1 MSDNENSNKKLM
13 PEGGSSPPTD
23 QVQTTDAPAVDS
35 ETKDTS
41 SAEEEEKN
49 PQTPST
55 DNDKDKDE
63 SQGQETEGGEEPNE
77 NPNKENKNDYSETAK
92 KVGESLG
99 EKYNKMLEAKK
110 NDNNKDSLGDQ
121 MKDLNEVQVD
131 KAFVSDSINLLGK
144 ISFDEL
150 IGNPLRAAVKAQ
162 RDLAKETLSYIREE
176 GIKVD
181 ENGQGQITYVTMNF
195 IRDGKQVKMRVPLLT
210 LMPVP
215 RLSIST
221 MSYTFKAK
229 VNAMSGVVASVGS
242 GGTPIN
248 AGISTGE
255 GSKSAAPAKQT
266 TDSSAKGNNE
276 TTGNKPGASTDNPAA
291 SKDNPAASKD
301 NPAASSNNPTASAAG
316 AKPTISTTPTMS
328 VGYSSK
334 KDSGATRDSRYSVET
349 TMDISI
355 TASEGEMPRGIDRLL
370 GVLDDSTEV
379 IDPKGTLQVSA
390 DRISLVNN
398 YGAIS
403 VSYRNGKG
411 AYAPTDVTCEPIEG
425 EAKPDMLESGDEML
439 LIFKAKGV
447 YMVSAGELHRIV
459 FVS

>member
-1 MSDNENSNKKLM
+1 MSDNENSNKNLM

-23 QVQTTDAPAVDS
+23 QVQTTDATAVDS
-35 ETKDTS
+35 ETNNTS
-41 SAEEEEKN
+41 SAEEGN

-55 DNDKDKDE
+55 DNDNDE
-63 SQGQETEGGEEPNE
+63 SQGQETEGGEEPN
-77 NPNKENKNDYSETAK
+77 KENKNDFSETAK
-92 KVGESLG
+92 KVSKSLTD
-99 EKYNKMLEAKK
+99 KYNELKEAKK
-110 NDNNKDSLGDQ
+110 NDNKKDSLGDQ

-131 KAFVSDSINLLGK
+131 KTFVSDSINLLGK

-181 ENGQGQITYVTMNF
+181 EDGQGQITYVTMNF
-195 IRDGKQVKMRVPLLT
+195 FRDGKQVKMRVPLLT

-242 GGTPIN
+242 GGSPIN
-248 AGISTGE
+248 AGISTDN
-255 GSKSAAPAKQT
+255 GSKSAASAKPAK
-266 TDSSAKGNNE
+266 DSSAKGNNE
-276 TTGNKPGASTDNPAA
+276 KTGDKPAASSEKPAASTDN
-291 SKDNPAASKD
+291 S
-301 NPAASSNNPTASAAG
+301 AASSNKTATSAAG
-316 AKPTISTTPTMS
+316 AKPTIATTPTMS

-398 YGAIS
+398 YGVIS

>member
-1 MSDNENSNKKLM
+1 MSDNENNNNDLI

-23 QVQTTDAPAVDS
+23 QVSQTDAPAVDS
-35 ETKDTS
+35 ETTDTS
-41 SAEEEEKN
+41 SAEEEN
-49 PQTPST
+49 QQAPST
-55 DNDKDKDE
+55 DNDKNQSHE
-63 SQGQETEGGEEPNE
+63 SNE
-77 NPNKENKNDYSETAK
+77 
-92 KVGESLG
+92 G
-99 EKYNKMLEAKK
+99 EKSEKNEDNKSDDSKK
-110 NDNNKDSLGDQ
+110 KEEKSTLDKTVDTNTSVIGALGDAHNAAQKKEKTPSLGDQ

-195 IRDGKQVKMRVPLLT
+195 FRDGKQVKMRVPLLT

-221 MSYTFKAK
+221 MSYTFKVK

-248 AGISTGE
+248 AGISTDN
-255 GSKSAAPAKQT
+255 GSKSAASAKPAK
-266 TDSSAKGNNE
+266 DSSAKGNNE
-276 TTGNKPGASTDNPAA
+276 KTGDNPAA
-291 SKDNPAASKD
+291 STDNSAVSSNKTAAS
-301 NPAASSNNPTASAAG
+301 ATG
-316 AKPTISTTPTMS
+316 AKPTIATTPTMS

-398 YGAIS
+398 YGVIS

-411 AYAPTDVTCEPIEG
+411 AYAPTDVTCDPIEG

-447 YMVSAGELHRIV
+447 YMVSAGELTRIV

>member
-1 MSDNENSNKKLM
+1 MSDNENNNKDLK
-13 PEGGSSPPTD
+13 PGGGSSPPTD
-23 QVQTTDAPAVDS
+23 QVSQTDAPAVDS
-35 ETKDTS
+35 ETTDTS
-41 SAEEEEKN
+41 SAEEKEEK
-49 PQTPST
+49 PQGPSA
-55 DNDKDKDE
+55 DNDNDE
-63 SQGQETEGGEEPNE
+63 SQGQETEGGEEPN
-77 NPNKENKNDYSETAK
+77 KENKNDFSETAK
-92 KVGESLG
+92 NVGKSLTQ
-99 EKYNKMLEAKK
+99 KYNELLEAKK
-110 NDNNKDSLGDQ
+110 NDNKKDSLGDQ

-181 ENGQGQITYVTMNF
+181 EDGQGQITYITMNF
-195 IRDGKQVKMRVPLLT
+195 FRDGKQVKMRVPLLT

-248 AGISTGE
+248 AGMSTDNS
-255 GSKSAAPAKQT
+255 SKSAASAKAT
-266 TDSSAKGNNE
+266 TNSSSKGNNE
-276 TTGNKPGASTDNPAA
+276 KTGDEPAASTDNSAVSSNKTAA
-291 SKDNPAASKD
+291 SATGTKS
-301 NPAASSNNPTASAAG
+301 
-316 AKPTISTTPTMS
+316 TISTTPTMS

-398 YGAIS
+398 YGTIS

-411 AYAPTDVTCEPIEG
+411 AYAPTDVTCDPIEG

-447 YMVSAGELHRIV
+447 YMVSAGELTRIV

>member
-1 MSDNENSNKKLM
+1 MSDNENNNNDLM
-13 PEGGSSPPTD
+13 SDGGSSPPTD
-23 QVQTTDAPAVDS
+23 QVSQTDAPAVGS
-35 ETKDTS
+35 ENNDTS
-41 SAEEEEKN
+41 SAEKEEEK
-49 PQTPST
+49 PQAPSA
-55 DNDKDKDE
+55 DNDKDE
-63 SQGQETEGGEEPNE
+63 GQGQETEGGEKPDG
-77 NPNKENKNDYSETAK
+77 NKKEDKNDLSDQLKEAGK
-92 KVGESLG
+92 SLTQ
-99 EKYNKMLEAKK
+99 KYNELLEAKK
-110 NDNNKDSLGDQ
+110 NDNKKDSLGDQ

-181 ENGQGQITYVTMNF
+181 EDGQGQITYVTMNF
-195 IRDGKQVKMRVPLLT
+195 FRDGKQVKMRVPLLT

-248 AGISTGE
+248 AGMSTDN
-255 GSKSAAPAKQT
+255 GSKSAVSAKPAK
-266 TDSSAKGNNE
+266 DSSAKGNNE
-276 TTGNKPGASTDNPAA
+276 ETGDKPATSTDN
-291 SKDNPAASKD
+291 S
-301 NPAASSNNPTASAAG
+301 AASSNKTATSAAG
-316 AKPTISTTPTMS
+316 AKPTIATTPTMS

-411 AYAPTDVTCEPIEG
+411 AYAPTDVTCDPIEG

-447 YMVSAGELHRIV
+447 YMVSAGELTRIV

>member
-1 MSDNENSNKKLM
+1 MSDNENNNNDLI

-23 QVQTTDAPAVDS
+23 QVSQTDAPAVDS
-35 ETKDTS
+35 ETTDTS
-41 SAEEEEKN
+41 SAEEEN
-49 PQTPST
+49 QQAPST
-55 DNDKDKDE
+55 DNDNDE
-63 SQGQETEGGEEPNE
+63 SQGQETEGGEEPN
-77 NPNKENKNDYSETAK
+77 KENKNDFSETAK
-92 KVGESLG
+92 KVGKSLTD
-99 EKYNKMLEAKK
+99 KYNELKEAKK
-110 NDNNKDSLGDQ
+110 NDNKKDSLGDQ

-131 KAFVSDSINLLGK
+131 KTFVSDSINLLGK

-195 IRDGKQVKMRVPLLT
+195 FRDGKQVKMRVPLLT

-248 AGISTGE
+248 AGMSTDNS
-255 GSKSAAPAKQT
+255 SKSAAPAKPT

-276 TTGNKPGASTDNPAA
+276 KTGDKPATSTEKPATSTEKPTTSSDKSAA
-291 SKDNPAASKD
+291 SA
-301 NPAASSNNPTASAAG
+301 TG

-411 AYAPTDVTCEPIEG
+411 AYAPTDVTCDPIEG

-447 YMVSAGELHRIV
+447 YMVSAGELTRIV

>member
-1 MSDNENSNKKLM
+1 MSDNENNNKDLK
-13 PEGGSSPPTD
+13 PGGESSPPT
-23 QVQTTDAPAVDS
+23 
-35 ETKDTS
+35 
-41 SAEEEEKN
+41 EEN
-49 PQTPST
+49 LQGPST
-55 DNDKDKDE
+55 DKDKNQRHE
-63 SQGQETEGGEEPNE
+63 SNEGKKSEKSEDNKSDDSKKKEEKSTLDKVVDTTTSVIGALGDAHNAAQK
-77 NPNKENKNDYSETAK
+77 KEKTP
-92 KVGESLG
+92 
-99 EKYNKMLEAKK
+99 
-110 NDNNKDSLGDQ
+110 SLGDQ
-121 MKDLNEVQVD
+121 MKDLSEVQVD

-195 IRDGKQVKMRVPLLT
+195 FRDGKQVKMRVPLLT

-248 AGISTGE
+248 AGMSTDN
-255 GSKSAAPAKQT
+255 GSKSAASAKPAK
-266 TDSSAKGNNE
+266 DSSSKGNNE
-276 TTGNKPGASTDNPAA
+276 KTGDEPAASTDN
-291 SKDNPAASKD
+291 S
-301 NPAASSNNPTASAAG
+301 AASSNKTAASAAG

-334 KDSGATRDSRYSVET
+334 KDSGATRDSRYSVES

-370 GVLDDSTEV
+370 GILDDSTEV

-398 YGAIS
+398 YGVIS

-447 YMVSAGELHRIV
+447 YMVSAGELTRIV

>member
-1 MSDNENSNKKLM
+1 M

-23 QVQTTDAPAVDS
+23 QVSQTDAPAVDS
-35 ETKDTS
+35 ETTDTS
-41 SAEEEEKN
+41 SAEEEN
-49 PQTPST
+49 QQAPST
-55 DNDKDKDE
+55 DNDKNQSHE
-63 SQGQETEGGEEPNE
+63 SNE
-77 NPNKENKNDYSETAK
+77 
-92 KVGESLG
+92 G
-99 EKYNKMLEAKK
+99 EKSEKNEDNKSDDSKK
-110 NDNNKDSLGDQ
+110 KEEKSTLDKTVDTTTSVIGALGDAHNAAQKKEKTPSLGDQ

-195 IRDGKQVKMRVPLLT
+195 FRDGKQVKMRVPLLT

-248 AGISTGE
+248 AGMSTDNS
-255 GSKSAAPAKQT
+255 SKSAASAKPAK
-266 TDSSAKGNNE
+266 DSSAKGNNE
-276 TTGNKPGASTDNPAA
+276 KTGDEPAASTDNSAVSSNKTAA
-291 SKDNPAASKD
+291 SATGTKS
-301 NPAASSNNPTASAAG
+301 
-316 AKPTISTTPTMS
+316 TISTTPTMS

-398 YGAIS
+398 YGVIS

-411 AYAPTDVTCEPIEG
+411 AYAPTDVTCDPIEG

-447 YMVSAGELHRIV
+447 YMVSAGELTRIV

>member
-1 MSDNENSNKKLM
+1 MSDNENNNNDLK
-13 PEGGSSPPTD
+13 PGGESSPPT
-23 QVQTTDAPAVDS
+23 
-35 ETKDTS
+35 
-41 SAEEEEKN
+41 EEN
-49 PQTPST
+49 PQTPHT
-55 DNDKDKDE
+55 DNDNDKDK
-63 SQGQETEGGEEPNE
+63 SQSQETEGGEEPDVNNKEDE
-77 NPNKENKNDYSETAK
+77 NPNKENKNDLANKIGNSVG
-92 KVGESLG
+92 KVVEEGIDAWKTTSNTG
-99 EKYNKMLEAKK
+99 K
-110 NDNNKDSLGDQ
+110 DNSLGDQ

-248 AGISTGE
+248 AGISTDN
-255 GSKSAAPAKQT
+255 GSKSAAPAKPT
-266 TDSSAKGNNE
+266 TDSSSKGNNGK
-276 TTGNKPGASTDNPAA
+276 TGEKPAASTDNSAA
-291 SKDNPAASKD
+291 STE
-301 NPAASSNNPTASAAG
+301 NPTASSNKTAASAAG
-316 AKPTISTTPTMS
+316 TKSTISTTPTMS

-411 AYAPTDVTCEPIEG
+411 AYVPTDVTCEPIEG
-425 EAKPDMLESGDEML
+425 ETKPDMLESGDEML

>member
-1 MSDNENSNKKLM
+1 MSDNENNNNDLI
-13 PEGGSSPPTD
+13 PEGGSSPPTN
-23 QVQTTDAPAVDS
+23 QVSQTDAPAVDS
-35 ETKDTS
+35 ETTDTS
-41 SAEEEEKN
+41 SAEEEN
-49 PQTPST
+49 QQAPST
-55 DNDKDKDE
+55 DNDKNQSHE
-63 SQGQETEGGEEPNE
+63 SNE
-77 NPNKENKNDYSETAK
+77 
-92 KVGESLG
+92 G
-99 EKYNKMLEAKK
+99 EKSEKNEDNKSDDSKK
-110 NDNNKDSLGDQ
+110 KEEKSTLDKTVDTTTSVIGALGDAHNAAQKKEKTPSLGDQ

-181 ENGQGQITYVTMNF
+181 EDGQGQITYVTMNF
-195 IRDGKQVKMRVPLLT
+195 FRDGKQVKMRVPLLT

-248 AGISTGE
+248 AGMSTDNS
-255 GSKSAAPAKQT
+255 SKSAASAKPM
-266 TDSSAKGNNE
+266 TDPSAKGNNE
-276 TTGNKPGASTDNPAA
+276 KTGGNPAASTDN
-291 SKDNPAASKD
+291 S
-301 NPAASSNNPTASAAG
+301 AASSNKTAASAAG
-316 AKPTISTTPTMS
+316 AKPTIATTPTMS

-398 YGAIS
+398 YGVIS

-447 YMVSAGELHRIV
+447 YMVSAGELTRIV

>member
-1 MSDNENSNKKLM
+1 MSDNENNNNDLI
-13 PEGGSSPPTD
+13 PEGGSSPPTEENP
-23 QVQTTDAPAVDS
+23 PA
-35 ETKDTS
+35 
-41 SAEEEEKN
+41 
-49 PQTPST
+49 PST
-55 DNDKDKDE
+55 DKDKNQRHE
-63 SQGQETEGGEEPNE
+63 SNEGKKSEKSEDNKSDDSKKKEEKSTLDKAVDTTTSVIGALGDAHNAAQK
-77 NPNKENKNDYSETAK
+77 KEKTP
-92 KVGESLG
+92 
-99 EKYNKMLEAKK
+99 
-110 NDNNKDSLGDQ
+110 SLGDQ

-195 IRDGKQVKMRVPLLT
+195 FRDGKQVKMRVPLLT

-248 AGISTGE
+248 AGMSTDY
-255 GSKSAAPAKQT
+255 GSKSAASAKQAK
-266 TDSSAKGNNE
+266 DSSSKGNNE
-276 TTGNKPGASTDNPAA
+276 KTGDEPAASTDN
-291 SKDNPAASKD
+291 S
-301 NPAASSNNPTASAAG
+301 AASSNKTAASAAG

-334 KDSGATRDSRYSVET
+334 KDSGATRDSRYSVES

-370 GVLDDSTEV
+370 GILDDSTEV

-398 YGAIS
+398 YGVIS

-447 YMVSAGELHRIV
+447 YMVSAGELTRIV

>member
-1 MSDNENSNKKLM
+1 MSDNENNNKDLM

-23 QVQTTDAPAVDS
+23 QVSQTDAPAVDS
-35 ETKDTS
+35 ETTDTS
-41 SAEEEEKN
+41 SAEEEN
-49 PQTPST
+49 QQAPST
-55 DNDKDKDE
+55 DNDNDE
-63 SQGQETEGGEEPNE
+63 SQGQETEGGEEPN
-77 NPNKENKNDYSETAK
+77 KENKNDFSETAK
-92 KVGESLG
+92 KVGKSLTD
-99 EKYNKMLEAKK
+99 KYNELKEAKK
-110 NDNNKDSLGDQ
+110 NDNKKDSLGDQ

-131 KAFVSDSINLLGK
+131 KTFVSDSINLLGK

-195 IRDGKQVKMRVPLLT
+195 FRDGKQVKMRVPLLT

-248 AGISTGE
+248 AGISTDN
-255 GSKSAAPAKQT
+255 GSKSAASAKPM
-266 TDSSAKGNNE
+266 TDPSAKGNNGKAGDKPATSTE
-276 TTGNKPGASTDNPAA
+276 KPATSTEKPTTSSDKSAA
-291 SKDNPAASKD
+291 SA
-301 NPAASSNNPTASAAG
+301 TG
-316 AKPTISTTPTMS
+316 AKPTIATTPTMS

-411 AYAPTDVTCEPIEG
+411 AYAPTDVTCDPIEG

-447 YMVSAGELHRIV
+447 YMVSAGELTRIV

>member
-1 MSDNENSNKKLM
+1 MSDNENNNNDLM
-13 PEGGSSPPTD
+13 SDGGSSPPTD
-23 QVQTTDAPAVDS
+23 QVSQTDAPAVGS
-35 ETKDTS
+35 ENNDTS
-41 SAEEEEKN
+41 SAEKEEEK
-49 PQTPST
+49 PQAPSA
-55 DNDKDKDE
+55 DNDNDE
-63 SQGQETEGGEEPNE
+63 SQGQETEGGEEPN
-77 NPNKENKNDYSETAK
+77 KENKNDFSETAK
-92 KVGESLG
+92 NVGKSLTQ
-99 EKYNKMLEAKK
+99 KYNELLEAKK
-110 NDNNKDSLGDQ
+110 NDNKKDSLGDQ

-195 IRDGKQVKMRVPLLT
+195 FRDGKQVKMRVPLLT

-248 AGISTGE
+248 AGMSTDNS
-255 GSKSAAPAKQT
+255 SKSAASAKPAK
-266 TDSSAKGNNE
+266 DSSAKGNNE
-276 TTGNKPGASTDNPAA
+276 KTGDKPAASSEKPAASTDN
-291 SKDNPAASKD
+291 S
-301 NPAASSNNPTASAAG
+301 AASSNKTATSAAG
-316 AKPTISTTPTMS
+316 AKPTIATTPTMS

-411 AYAPTDVTCEPIEG
+411 AYAPTDVTCDPIEG

-447 YMVSAGELHRIV
+447 YMVSAGELTRIV

>member
-1 MSDNENSNKKLM
+1 MSDNENNNKDLK
-13 PEGGSSPPTD
+13 PGGESSPPTD
-23 QVQTTDAPAVDS
+23 QDPKTDATAVGS
-35 ETKDTS
+35 ETTDTS
-41 SAEEEEKN
+41 SAEEEN
-49 PQTPST
+49 QQAPST
-55 DNDKDKDE
+55 DNDKNQSHE
-63 SQGQETEGGEEPNE
+63 SNE
-77 NPNKENKNDYSETAK
+77 
-92 KVGESLG
+92 G
-99 EKYNKMLEAKK
+99 EKSEKSEDNKSDDSKK
-110 NDNNKDSLGDQ
+110 KEEKSTLDKAVDTTTSVIGALGDAHNAAQKKEKTPSLGDQ

-195 IRDGKQVKMRVPLLT
+195 FRDGKQVKMRVPLLT

-248 AGISTGE
+248 AGMSTDN
-255 GSKSAAPAKQT
+255 GSKSAASAKPAKE
-266 TDSSAKGNNE
+266 SSAKGNNE
-276 TTGNKPGASTDNPAA
+276 KTGDEPAASTDN
-291 SKDNPAASKD
+291 S
-301 NPAASSNNPTASAAG
+301 AASSNETATSAAG
-316 AKPTISTTPTMS
+316 AKPTIATTPTMS

-398 YGAIS
+398 YGVIS

-411 AYAPTDVTCEPIEG
+411 AYAPTDVTCDPIEG

-447 YMVSAGELHRIV
+447 YMVSAGELTRIV

>member
-1 MSDNENSNKKLM
+1 MSDNENNNKDLI
-13 PEGGSSPPTD
+13 PEGGSSPPT
-23 QVQTTDAPAVDS
+23 
-35 ETKDTS
+35 
-41 SAEEEEKN
+41 EEN

-55 DNDKDKDE
+55 DNDKNQRHESNEGKKSEKSEDNKSDDSKKKEEKSTLDKVVDTTT
-63 SQGQETEGGEEPNE
+63 SVIGALGDAHNAAQK
-77 NPNKENKNDYSETAK
+77 KEKTP
-92 KVGESLG
+92 
-99 EKYNKMLEAKK
+99 
-110 NDNNKDSLGDQ
+110 SLGDQ

-195 IRDGKQVKMRVPLLT
+195 FRDGKQVKMRVPLLT

-248 AGISTGE
+248 AGMSTDN
-255 GSKSAAPAKQT
+255 GSKSAASAKPAK
-266 TDSSAKGNNE
+266 DSSSKGNNE
-276 TTGNKPGASTDNPAA
+276 KTGDEPAASTDN
-291 SKDNPAASKD
+291 S
-301 NPAASSNNPTASAAG
+301 AASSNKTAASAAG
-316 AKPTISTTPTMS
+316 AKPTIATTPTMS

-334 KDSGATRDSRYSVET
+334 KDSGATRDSRYSVES

-370 GVLDDSTEV
+370 GILDDSTEV

-398 YGAIS
+398 YGVIS

-447 YMVSAGELHRIV
+447 YMVSAGELTRIV

>member
-1 MSDNENSNKKLM
+1 MSDNENNNNDLM
-13 PEGGSSPPTD
+13 PEGGSSPPT
-23 QVQTTDAPAVDS
+23 
-35 ETKDTS
+35 
-41 SAEEEEKN
+41 EEN
-49 PQTPST
+49 LQAPST
-55 DNDKDKDE
+55 DNDKNQSHESNEGKKSEKSEDNKSDDSKKKEEKSTLDKTVDTTT
-63 SQGQETEGGEEPNE
+63 SVIGALGDAHNAAQK
-77 NPNKENKNDYSETAK
+77 KEKAP
-92 KVGESLG
+92 
-99 EKYNKMLEAKK
+99 
-110 NDNNKDSLGDQ
+110 SLGDQ

-131 KAFVSDSINLLGK
+131 KTFVSDSINLLGK

-181 ENGQGQITYVTMNF
+181 EDGQGQITYVTMNF
-195 IRDGKQVKMRVPLLT
+195 FRDGKQVKMRVPLLT

-248 AGISTGE
+248 AGISTDN
-255 GSKSAAPAKQT
+255 GSKSAASAKPAK
-266 TDSSAKGNNE
+266 DSSAKGNNE
-276 TTGNKPGASTDNPAA
+276 KTGDEPAASTDN
-291 SKDNPAASKD
+291 S
-301 NPAASSNNPTASAAG
+301 AASSKKTAASATG

-398 YGAIS
+398 YGVIS

-411 AYAPTDVTCEPIEG
+411 AYAPTDVTCDPIEG

-447 YMVSAGELHRIV
+447 YMVSAGELTRIV

>member
-1 MSDNENSNKKLM
+1 MSDNENNNKDLK
-13 PEGGSSPPTD
+13 PGGESSPPTEENL
-23 QVQTTDAPAVDS
+23 QAP
-35 ETKDTS
+35 
-41 SAEEEEKN
+41 
-49 PQTPST
+49 PT
-55 DNDKDKDE
+55 DNDKNQRHESNEGKKSEKSEDNKSDDSKKKEEKSTLDKVVDTTT
-63 SQGQETEGGEEPNE
+63 SVIGALGDAHNAAQK
-77 NPNKENKNDYSETAK
+77 KEKTP
-92 KVGESLG
+92 
-99 EKYNKMLEAKK
+99 
-110 NDNNKDSLGDQ
+110 SLGDQ

-195 IRDGKQVKMRVPLLT
+195 FRDGKQVKMRVPLLT

-248 AGISTGE
+248 AGMSTDN
-255 GSKSAAPAKQT
+255 GSKSAASAKPAK
-266 TDSSAKGNNE
+266 DSSSKGNNE
-276 TTGNKPGASTDNPAA
+276 KTGDEPAASTDN
-291 SKDNPAASKD
+291 S
-301 NPAASSNNPTASAAG
+301 AASSNKTAASAAG

-334 KDSGATRDSRYSVET
+334 KDSGATRDSRYSVES

-370 GVLDDSTEV
+370 GILDDSTEV

-398 YGAIS
+398 YGVIS

-447 YMVSAGELHRIV
+447 YMISAGELHRIV

>member
-1 MSDNENSNKKLM
+1 MSDNENKNNDLM

-23 QVQTTDAPAVDS
+23 QVSQTDAPAVGS
-35 ETKDTS
+35 ENNDTS
-41 SAEEEEKN
+41 SAEKEEEK
-49 PQTPST
+49 PQAPSA
-55 DNDKDKDE
+55 DNDKDE
-63 SQGQETEGGEEPNE
+63 GQGQETEGGEKPDG
-77 NPNKENKNDYSETAK
+77 NKKEDKNDLSDQLKEAGK
-92 KVGESLG
+92 SLT
-99 EKYNKMLEAKK
+99 EKYNKLLEAKK
-110 NDNNKDSLGDQ
+110 NENNKDSLGDQ

-131 KAFVSDSINLLGK
+131 KTFVSDSINLLGK

-195 IRDGKQVKMRVPLLT
+195 FRDGKQVKMRVPLLT

-248 AGISTGE
+248 AGMSTDN
-255 GSKSAAPAKQT
+255 GSKSAASAKPAK
-266 TDSSAKGNNE
+266 DSSAKGNNE
-276 TTGNKPGASTDNPAA
+276 KTGDNPAA
-291 SKDNPAASKD
+291 STDNS
-301 NPAASSNNPTASAAG
+301 AASSNKTAASATG
-316 AKPTISTTPTMS
+316 AKPTIATTPTMS

-411 AYAPTDVTCEPIEG
+411 AYAPTDVTCDPIEG

>member
-1 MSDNENSNKKLM
+1 MSDNENNNKDLK
-13 PEGGSSPPTD
+13 PGGESSPPT
-23 QVQTTDAPAVDS
+23 
-35 ETKDTS
+35 
-41 SAEEEEKN
+41 EEN
-49 PQTPST
+49 PQTPHT
-55 DNDKDKDE
+55 DNDNDKDKSQSQE
-63 SQGQETEGGEEPNE
+63 SEGGEEPDVNNKEDE
-77 NPNKENKNDYSETAK
+77 NPNKENKNDLANKIGNS
-92 KVGESLG
+92 VGKAVEEGIDAWKTTSNTG
-99 EKYNKMLEAKK
+99 K
-110 NDNNKDSLGDQ
+110 DNSLGDQ

-195 IRDGKQVKMRVPLLT
+195 FRDGKQVKMRVPLLT

-248 AGISTGE
+248 AGMSTDN
-255 GSKSAAPAKQT
+255 GSKSAASAKPAK
-266 TDSSAKGNNE
+266 DSSAKVNNE
-276 TTGNKPGASTDNPAA
+276 KTGDEPAASTDN
-291 SKDNPAASKD
+291 S
-301 NPAASSNNPTASAAG
+301 AASSNKTAASATG
-316 AKPTISTTPTMS
+316 AKPTIATTPTMS

-398 YGAIS
+398 YGVIS

-411 AYAPTDVTCEPIEG
+411 AYAPTDVTCDPIEG

-447 YMVSAGELHRIV
+447 YMVSAGELTRIV

>member
-1 MSDNENSNKKLM
+1 MSDNENNNNDLM

-23 QVQTTDAPAVDS
+23 QVSQTDAPAVGS
-35 ETKDTS
+35 ENNDTS
-41 SAEEEEKN
+41 SAEEKEEK
-49 PQTPST
+49 PQGPST

-63 SQGQETEGGEEPNE
+63 SQGQGQETEGGEES
-77 NPNKENKNDYSETAK
+77 NKENKNDFSETAK
-92 KVGESLG
+92 KVGKSLT
-99 EKYNKMLEAKK
+99 EKYNELLEAKK
-110 NDNNKDSLGDQ
+110 NDNKKDSLGDQ
-121 MKDLNEVQVD
+121 IKDLNEVQVD
-131 KAFVSDSINLLGK
+131 KTFVSDSINLLGK

-195 IRDGKQVKMRVPLLT
+195 FRDGKQVKMRVPLLT

-229 VNAMSGVVASVGS
+229 VNAMSGVVASIGS

-248 AGISTGE
+248 AGMSTDN
-255 GSKSAAPAKQT
+255 GSKSAASAKPAK
-266 TDSSAKGNNE
+266 DSSSKGNNE
-276 TTGNKPGASTDNPAA
+276 KTGDEPAASTDN
-291 SKDNPAASKD
+291 S
-301 NPAASSNNPTASAAG
+301 AASSNKTAASAAG

-447 YMVSAGELHRIV
+447 YMVSAGELTRIV

>member
-1 MSDNENSNKKLM
+1 MSDNENNNNDLI

-23 QVQTTDAPAVDS
+23 QVSQTDAPAVDS
-35 ETKDTS
+35 ETTDTS
-41 SAEEEEKN
+41 SAEEEN
-49 PQTPST
+49 QQAPST
-55 DNDKDKDE
+55 DNDKNQSHE
-63 SQGQETEGGEEPNE
+63 SNE
-77 NPNKENKNDYSETAK
+77 
-92 KVGESLG
+92 G
-99 EKYNKMLEAKK
+99 EKSEKNEDNKSDDSKK
-110 NDNNKDSLGDQ
+110 KEEKSTLDKAVDTTTSVIGALGDAHNAAQKNEKTPSLGDQ

-195 IRDGKQVKMRVPLLT
+195 FRDGKQVKMRVPLLT

-248 AGISTGE
+248 AGMSTDN
-255 GSKSAAPAKQT
+255 GSKSAASAKPAK
-266 TDSSAKGNNE
+266 DSSAKGNNE
-276 TTGNKPGASTDNPAA
+276 KTGDNPAASTDNPSTSSNKTAA
-291 SKDNPAASKD
+291 SA
-301 NPAASSNNPTASAAG
+301 TG
-316 AKPTISTTPTMS
+316 AKPTIATTPTMS

-398 YGAIS
+398 YGVIS

-411 AYAPTDVTCEPIEG
+411 AYAPTDVTCDPIEG

-447 YMVSAGELHRIV
+447 YMVSAGELTRIV

>member
-1 MSDNENSNKKLM
+1 MSDNENNNKDLI

-23 QVQTTDAPAVDS
+23 QVSQTDAPAVDS
-35 ETKDTS
+35 ETTDTS
-41 SAEEEEKN
+41 SAEEEN
-49 PQTPST
+49 QQAPST
-55 DNDKDKDE
+55 DNDKNQSHESNEGKKSEKSEDNKSDDSKKKEEKSTLDKTVDTTT
-63 SQGQETEGGEEPNE
+63 SVIGALGDAHNAAQK
-77 NPNKENKNDYSETAK
+77 KEKTP
-92 KVGESLG
+92 
-99 EKYNKMLEAKK
+99 
-110 NDNNKDSLGDQ
+110 SLGDQ

-195 IRDGKQVKMRVPLLT
+195 FRDGKQVKMRVPLLT

-221 MSYTFKAK
+221 ISYTFKAK

-248 AGISTGE
+248 AGISTDN
-255 GSKSAAPAKQT
+255 GSKSAASAKPAK
-266 TDSSAKGNNE
+266 DSSAKGNNE
-276 TTGNKPGASTDNPAA
+276 KTGDNPAA
-291 SKDNPAASKD
+291 STDNS
-301 NPAASSNNPTASAAG
+301 AASSNKTAASATG
-316 AKPTISTTPTMS
+316 TKSTIATTPTMS

-398 YGAIS
+398 YGVIS

-411 AYAPTDVTCEPIEG
+411 AYAPTDVTCDPIEG

-447 YMVSAGELHRIV
+447 YMVSAGELTRIV

>member
-1 MSDNENSNKKLM
+1 MSDNENNNNDLM

-23 QVQTTDAPAVDS
+23 QVSQTDAPAVGS
-35 ETKDTS
+35 ETTDTS
-41 SAEEEEKN
+41 SAEEEK
-49 PQTPST
+49 PQAPSA
-55 DNDKDKDE
+55 DNDKDE
-63 SQGQETEGGEEPNE
+63 GQGQETEGGEKPDG
-77 NPNKENKNDYSETAK
+77 NKKEDKNDLSDQLKEAGK
-92 KVGESLG
+92 SLT
-99 EKYNKMLEAKK
+99 EKYNKLLEAKK
-110 NDNNKDSLGDQ
+110 NENNKDSLGDQ

-131 KAFVSDSINLLGK
+131 KTFVSDSINLLGK

-195 IRDGKQVKMRVPLLT
+195 FRDGKQVKMRVPLLT

-248 AGISTGE
+248 AGMSTDN
-255 GSKSAAPAKQT
+255 GSKSAASAKPAK
-266 TDSSAKGNNE
+266 DSSAKVNNE
-276 TTGNKPGASTDNPAA
+276 KTGDEPAASTDN
-291 SKDNPAASKD
+291 S
-301 NPAASSNNPTASAAG
+301 AASSNKPAASATG

-411 AYAPTDVTCEPIEG
+411 AYAPTDVTCDPIEG

-447 YMVSAGELHRIV
+447 YMVSAGELTRIV

>member
-1 MSDNENSNKKLM
+1 M
-13 PEGGSSPPTD
+13 PVGGSSPPT
-23 QVQTTDAPAVDS
+23 
-35 ETKDTS
+35 
-41 SAEEEEKN
+41 EEN
-49 PQTPST
+49 PPTPST
-55 DNDKDKDE
+55 DKDKNQRHE
-63 SQGQETEGGEEPNE
+63 SNEGKKSEKSEDNKSDDSKKKEEKSTLDKVVDTTTSVIGALGDAHNAAQK
-77 NPNKENKNDYSETAK
+77 KEKTP
-92 KVGESLG
+92 
-99 EKYNKMLEAKK
+99 
-110 NDNNKDSLGDQ
+110 SLGDQ
-121 MKDLNEVQVD
+121 MKDLSEVQVD

-195 IRDGKQVKMRVPLLT
+195 FRDGKQVKMRVPLLT

-248 AGISTGE
+248 AGMSTDN
-255 GSKSAAPAKQT
+255 GSKSAASAKPAK
-266 TDSSAKGNNE
+266 DSSSKGNNE
-276 TTGNKPGASTDNPAA
+276 KTGDEPAASTDN
-291 SKDNPAASKD
+291 S
-301 NPAASSNNPTASAAG
+301 AASSNKTAASAAG
-316 AKPTISTTPTMS
+316 AKPTIATTPTMS

-334 KDSGATRDSRYSVET
+334 KDSGATRDSRYSVES

-370 GVLDDSTEV
+370 GILDDSTEV

-398 YGAIS
+398 YGVIS

-447 YMVSAGELHRIV
+447 YMVSAGELTRIV

>member
-1 MSDNENSNKKLM
+1 MSDNENNNKDLK
-13 PEGGSSPPTD
+13 PGGESSPPTD
-23 QVQTTDAPAVDS
+23 QVSQTDAPAVDS
-35 ETKDTS
+35 ETTDTS

-255 GSKSAAPAKQT
+255 GSKSAAPAKPT
-266 TDSSAKGNNE
+266 TDSSSKGNNE
-276 TTGNKPGASTDNPAA
+276 KTGDKSAASTDNPTA
-291 SKDNPAASKD
+291 STEKPAT
-301 NPAASSNNPTASAAG
+301 SSDKPTASAAG

-411 AYAPTDVTCEPIEG
+411 AYAPTDVNCEPIEG

>member
-1 MSDNENSNKKLM
+1 MSDNENNNNDLM
-13 PEGGSSPPTD
+13 PEGGSSPPTEENP
-23 QVQTTDAPAVDS
+23 PA
-35 ETKDTS
+35 
-41 SAEEEEKN
+41 
-49 PQTPST
+49 PST
-55 DNDKDKDE
+55 DKDKNQRHE
-63 SQGQETEGGEEPNE
+63 SNEGKKSEKSEDNKSDDSKKKEEKSTLDKVVDTTTSVIGALGDAHNAAQK
-77 NPNKENKNDYSETAK
+77 KEKTP
-92 KVGESLG
+92 
-99 EKYNKMLEAKK
+99 
-110 NDNNKDSLGDQ
+110 SLGDQ
-121 MKDLNEVQVD
+121 MKDLSEVQVD

-195 IRDGKQVKMRVPLLT
+195 FRDGKQVKMRVPLLT

-248 AGISTGE
+248 AGMSTDN
-255 GSKSAAPAKQT
+255 GSKSAASAKPAK
-266 TDSSAKGNNE
+266 DSSSKGNNE
-276 TTGNKPGASTDNPAA
+276 KTGDEPAASTDN
-291 SKDNPAASKD
+291 S
-301 NPAASSNNPTASAAG
+301 AASSNKTAASAAG

-447 YMVSAGELHRIV
+447 YMVSAGELTRIV

>member
-1 MSDNENSNKKLM
+1 MSDNENNNKDLK
-13 PEGGSSPPTD
+13 PGGESSPPTD
-23 QVQTTDAPAVDS
+23 QVSQTDAPAVDS
-35 ETKDTS
+35 ETTDTS
-41 SAEEEEKN
+41 SAEEEN
-49 PQTPST
+49 QQAPST
-55 DNDKDKDE
+55 DNDKNQSHE
-63 SQGQETEGGEEPNE
+63 SNE
-77 NPNKENKNDYSETAK
+77 
-92 KVGESLG
+92 G
-99 EKYNKMLEAKK
+99 EKSEKNEDNKSDDSKK
-110 NDNNKDSLGDQ
+110 KEEKSTLDKTVDTTTSVIGALGDAHNAAQKKEKTPSLGDQ

-131 KAFVSDSINLLGK
+131 KTFVSDSINLLGK

-195 IRDGKQVKMRVPLLT
+195 FRDGKQVKMRVPLLT

-248 AGISTGE
+248 AGMSTDN
-255 GSKSAAPAKQT
+255 GSKSAASAKPAK
-266 TDSSAKGNNE
+266 DSSAKVNNE
-276 TTGNKPGASTDNPAA
+276 KTGDEPAASTDN
-291 SKDNPAASKD
+291 S
-301 NPAASSNNPTASAAG
+301 AASSNKPAASATG

-411 AYAPTDVTCEPIEG
+411 AYAPTDVTCDPIEG

-447 YMVSAGELHRIV
+447 YMVSAGELTRIV

>member
-1 MSDNENSNKKLM
+1 MSDNENNNKDLK
-13 PEGGSSPPTD
+13 PGGESSPPTEENL
-23 QVQTTDAPAVDS
+23 QAP
-35 ETKDTS
+35 
-41 SAEEEEKN
+41 
-49 PQTPST
+49 PT
-55 DNDKDKDE
+55 DNDKNQSHESNEGKKSEKSEDNKSDDSKKKEEKSTLDKAVDTTT
-63 SQGQETEGGEEPNE
+63 SVIGALGDAHNAAQK
-77 NPNKENKNDYSETAK
+77 KEKTP
-92 KVGESLG
+92 
-99 EKYNKMLEAKK
+99 
-110 NDNNKDSLGDQ
+110 SLGDQ

-195 IRDGKQVKMRVPLLT
+195 FRDGKQVKMRVPLLT

-248 AGISTGE
+248 AGMSTDN
-255 GSKSAAPAKQT
+255 GSKSAASAKPAK
-266 TDSSAKGNNE
+266 DSSSKGNNE
-276 TTGNKPGASTDNPAA
+276 KTGDEPAASTDN
-291 SKDNPAASKD
+291 S
-301 NPAASSNNPTASAAG
+301 AASSNKTAASAAG

-334 KDSGATRDSRYSVET
+334 KDSGATRDSRYSVES

-355 TASEGEMPRGIDRLL
+355 TASEGEMPCGIDRLL
-370 GVLDDSTEV
+370 GILDDSTEV

-398 YGAIS
+398 YGVIS

-447 YMVSAGELHRIV
+447 YMVSAGELTRIV

>member
-1 MSDNENSNKKLM
+1 MSDNENNNKDLK
-13 PEGGSSPPTD
+13 PGGESSPPTD
-23 QVQTTDAPAVDS
+23 QVSQTDAPAVDS
-35 ETKDTS
+35 ETTDTS
-41 SAEEEEKN
+41 SAEEEN
-49 PQTPST
+49 QQAPST
-55 DNDKDKDE
+55 DNDNDE
-63 SQGQETEGGEEPNE
+63 SQGQETEGGEEPN
-77 NPNKENKNDYSETAK
+77 KENKNDFSETAK
-92 KVGESLG
+92 KVGKSLTD
-99 EKYNKMLEAKK
+99 KYNELKEAKK
-110 NDNNKDSLGDQ
+110 NDNKKDSLGDQ

-131 KAFVSDSINLLGK
+131 KTFVSDSINLLGK

-195 IRDGKQVKMRVPLLT
+195 FRDGKQVKMRVPLLT

-248 AGISTGE
+248 AGMSTDNS
-255 GSKSAAPAKQT
+255 SKSAAPAKPT

-276 TTGNKPGASTDNPAA
+276 KTGDKPATSTEKPATSTEKPTTSSDKSAA
-291 SKDNPAASKD
+291 SA
-301 NPAASSNNPTASAAG
+301 TG

-398 YGAIS
+398 LGAIS

-411 AYAPTDVTCEPIEG
+411 AYAPTDVTCDPIEG

-447 YMVSAGELHRIV
+447 YMVSAGELTRIV

>member
-1 MSDNENSNKKLM
+1 M

-23 QVQTTDAPAVDS
+23 QDPKTDATAVGS
-35 ETKDTS
+35 ETTNTG
-41 SAEEEEKN
+41 SAEEEN
-49 PQTPST
+49 QQAPST
-55 DNDKDKDE
+55 DNDNDE
-63 SQGQETEGGEEPNE
+63 SQGQETEGGEEPN
-77 NPNKENKNDYSETAK
+77 KENKNDFSETAK
-92 KVGESLG
+92 KVSKSLTD
-99 EKYNKMLEAKK
+99 KYNELKEAKK
-110 NDNNKDSLGDQ
+110 NDNKKDSLGDQ

-131 KAFVSDSINLLGK
+131 KTFVSDSINLLGK

-195 IRDGKQVKMRVPLLT
+195 FRDGKQVKMRVPLLT

-248 AGISTGE
+248 AGISTDN
-255 GSKSAAPAKQT
+255 GSKSAASAKPT
-266 TDSSAKGNNE
+266 TDSSSKGNNGK
-276 TTGNKPGASTDNPAA
+276 TGDKPAASTDNP
-291 SKDNPAASKD
+291 ST
-301 NPAASSNNPTASAAG
+301 SSNKPTASAAG

-447 YMVSAGELHRIV
+447 YMVSAGELTRIV

>member
-1 MSDNENSNKKLM
+1 M
-13 PEGGSSPPTD
+13 PEGGSSPPT
-23 QVQTTDAPAVDS
+23 
-35 ETKDTS
+35 
-41 SAEEEEKN
+41 EEN

-55 DNDKDKDE
+55 DNDKNQSHESNEGKKSEKSEDNKSNDKKKK
-63 SQGQETEGGEEPNE
+63 EEKSTLDKTVDTTTSVIGALGDAHNAAQK
-77 NPNKENKNDYSETAK
+77 KEKTP
-92 KVGESLG
+92 
-99 EKYNKMLEAKK
+99 
-110 NDNNKDSLGDQ
+110 SLGDQ

-181 ENGQGQITYVTMNF
+181 EDGQGQITYVTMNF
-195 IRDGKQVKMRVPLLT
+195 FRDGKQVKMRVPLLT

-248 AGISTGE
+248 AGMSTDN
-255 GSKSAAPAKQT
+255 GSKSAASAKAT
-266 TDSSAKGNNE
+266 TNSSSKGNNE
-276 TTGNKPGASTDNPAA
+276 KTGDEPAASTDNSAVSSNKTAA
-291 SKDNPAASKD
+291 SATGTKS
-301 NPAASSNNPTASAAG
+301 
-316 AKPTISTTPTMS
+316 TISTTPTMS

-398 YGAIS
+398 YGVIS

-447 YMVSAGELHRIV
+447 YMVSAGELTRIV

>member
-1 MSDNENSNKKLM
+1 M

-23 QVQTTDAPAVDS
+23 QDPKTDATAVGS
-35 ETKDTS
+35 ENNDTS
-41 SAEEEEKN
+41 SAEKEEEK
-49 PQTPST
+49 PQAPSA
-55 DNDKDKDE
+55 DNDKDE
-63 SQGQETEGGEEPNE
+63 GQGQETEGGEKPDG
-77 NPNKENKNDYSETAK
+77 NKKEDKNDLSDQLKEAGK
-92 KVGESLG
+92 SLT
-99 EKYNKMLEAKK
+99 EKYNKLLEAKK
-110 NDNNKDSLGDQ
+110 NENNKDSLGDQ

-195 IRDGKQVKMRVPLLT
+195 FRDGKQVKMRVPLLT
-210 LMPVP
+210 LMPIP

-229 VNAMSGVVASVGS
+229 VNAMSGVVAAVGS

-248 AGISTGE
+248 AGMSTDNGN
-255 GSKSAAPAKQT
+255 KSAASAKPAK
-266 TDSSAKGNNE
+266 DSSAKGNNE
-276 TTGNKPGASTDNPAA
+276 KTGDKPAASTDNP
-291 SKDNPAASKD
+291 ST
-301 NPAASSNNPTASAAG
+301 SSNKPTASAAG

-390 DRISLVNN
+390 NRISLVNN
-398 YGAIS
+398 YGVIS

-447 YMVSAGELHRIV
+447 YMVSAGELTRIV

>member
-1 MSDNENSNKKLM
+1 
-13 PEGGSSPPTD
+13 
-23 QVQTTDAPAVDS
+23 
-35 ETKDTS
+35 
-41 SAEEEEKN
+41 
-49 PQTPST
+49 
-55 DNDKDKDE
+55 
-63 SQGQETEGGEEPNE
+63 
-77 NPNKENKNDYSETAK
+77 
-92 KVGESLG
+92 
-99 EKYNKMLEAKK
+99 
-110 NDNNKDSLGDQ
+110 

-195 IRDGKQVKMRVPLLT
+195 FRDGKQVKMRVPLLT

-248 AGISTGE
+248 AGMSTDNS
-255 GSKSAAPAKQT
+255 SKSATPAKPT
-266 TDSSAKGNNE
+266 TDSSSKGNNE
-276 TTGNKPGASTDNPAA
+276 KTGDKPAASTDNSAA
-291 SKDNPAASKD
+291 STD

-316 AKPTISTTPTMS
+316 AKPTIATTPTMS

-398 YGAIS
+398 YGVIS

-425 EAKPDMLESGDEML
+425 ETKPDMLESGDEML

>member
-1 MSDNENSNKKLM
+1 M

-23 QVQTTDAPAVDS
+23 QVSQTDAPAVGS
-35 ETKDTS
+35 ENNDTS
-41 SAEEEEKN
+41 SAEEKEEK
-49 PQTPST
+49 PQGPST

-63 SQGQETEGGEEPNE
+63 SQGQETEGGEES
-77 NPNKENKNDYSETAK
+77 NKENKNDFSETAK
-92 KVGESLG
+92 KVGKSLT
-99 EKYNKMLEAKK
+99 EKYNELLEAKK
-110 NDNNKDSLGDQ
+110 NDNKKDSLGDQ

-195 IRDGKQVKMRVPLLT
+195 FRDGKQVKMRVPLLT

-248 AGISTGE
+248 AGMSTDN
-255 GSKSAAPAKQT
+255 GSKSAASAKPAK
-266 TDSSAKGNNE
+266 DSSSKGNNE
-276 TTGNKPGASTDNPAA
+276 KTGDEPAA
-291 SKDNPAASKD
+291 STENS
-301 NPAASSNNPTASAAG
+301 AASSNKTAASAAG

-447 YMVSAGELHRIV
+447 YMVSAGELTRIV

>member
-1 MSDNENSNKKLM
+1 MSDNENNNKDLK
-13 PEGGSSPPTD
+13 PGGESSPPTD
-23 QVQTTDAPAVDS
+23 QVPTTDAPAVDS
-35 ETKDTS
+35 ETNDTS
-41 SAEEEEKN
+41 SAENEEKN
-49 PQTPST
+49 PQTPPT

-63 SQGQETEGGEEPNE
+63 SQSQETEGGEEPNGNNKE
-77 NPNKENKNDYSETAK
+77 NENRNKENKNDLPNTIGNSVG
-92 KVGESLG
+92 KVFKEGMDAWKATSNAG
-99 EKYNKMLEAKK
+99 K
-110 NDNNKDSLGDQ
+110 DNSLGDQ

-131 KAFVSDSINLLGK
+131 KAFVTDSINLLGK

-248 AGISTGE
+248 AGISTDN
-255 GSKSAAPAKQT
+255 GSKSAAPAKPT
-266 TDSSAKGNNE
+266 TDSSAKGNNGK
-276 TTGNKPGASTDNPAA
+276 TGDNPAA
-291 SKDNPAASKD
+291 STDNSAASTENSATSSNKT
-301 NPAASSNNPTASAAG
+301 AASATG
-316 AKPTISTTPTMS
+316 AKSTISTTPTMS

-411 AYAPTDVTCEPIEG
+411 AYAPTDVNCEPIEG
-425 EAKPDMLESGDEML
+425 ETKPDMLESGDEML

>member
-1 MSDNENSNKKLM
+1 MSDNENNNNDLM

-23 QVQTTDAPAVDS
+23 QVSQTDAPAVGS
-35 ETKDTS
+35 ENNDTS
-41 SAEEEEKN
+41 SAEEKEEK
-49 PQTPST
+49 PQGPST

-63 SQGQETEGGEEPNE
+63 SQGQETEGGEES
-77 NPNKENKNDYSETAK
+77 NKENKNDFSETAK
-92 KVGESLG
+92 KVGKSLT
-99 EKYNKMLEAKK
+99 EKYNELLEAKK
-110 NDNNKDSLGDQ
+110 NDNKKDSLGDQ

-195 IRDGKQVKMRVPLLT
+195 FRDGKQVKMRVPLLT

-248 AGISTGE
+248 AGMSTDN
-255 GSKSAAPAKQT
+255 GSKSAASAKPA
-266 TDSSAKGNNE
+266 TDSSSKGNNE
-276 TTGNKPGASTDNPAA
+276 KTGDEPAA
-291 SKDNPAASKD
+291 STENS
-301 NPAASSNNPTASAAG
+301 AASSNKTAASAAG

-447 YMVSAGELHRIV
+447 YMVSAGELTRIV

>member
-1 MSDNENSNKKLM
+1 MSDNENNNNDLM
-13 PEGGSSPPTD
+13 PDGGSSPPTD
-23 QVQTTDAPAVDS
+23 KDPKTDATEVGS
-35 ETKDTS
+35 ETTDTS
-41 SAEEEEKN
+41 SAEEEN
-49 PQTPST
+49 QQAPST
-55 DNDKDKDE
+55 DNDKDE
-63 SQGQETEGGEEPNE
+63 SQGQETEGGEKPDG
-77 NPNKENKNDYSETAK
+77 NKKEDKNDLSDQLKEAGK
-92 KVGESLG
+92 SLTQ
-99 EKYNKMLEAKK
+99 KYNELLEAKK
-110 NDNNKDSLGDQ
+110 NDNKKDSLGDQ

-195 IRDGKQVKMRVPLLT
+195 FRDGKQVKMRVPLLT

-248 AGISTGE
+248 AGMSTDN
-255 GSKSAAPAKQT
+255 GSKSAASAKPAKE
-266 TDSSAKGNNE
+266 SSAKGNNE
-276 TTGNKPGASTDNPAA
+276 KTGDKPAASTDNSAVSSNKTAA
-291 SKDNPAASKD
+291 SATGTKS
-301 NPAASSNNPTASAAG
+301 
-316 AKPTISTTPTMS
+316 TISTTPTMS

-398 YGAIS
+398 YGVIS

-411 AYAPTDVTCEPIEG
+411 AYAPTDVTCDPIEG

-447 YMVSAGELHRIV
+447 YMVSAGELTRIV

>member
-1 MSDNENSNKKLM
+1 MSDNENNNNDLI
-13 PEGGSSPPTD
+13 PEGGSSPPTEENP
-23 QVQTTDAPAVDS
+23 PA
-35 ETKDTS
+35 
-41 SAEEEEKN
+41 
-49 PQTPST
+49 PST
-55 DNDKDKDE
+55 DKDKNQRHE
-63 SQGQETEGGEEPNE
+63 SNEGKKSEKSEDNKSDDSKKKEEKSTLDKVVDTTTSVIGALGDAHNAAQK
-77 NPNKENKNDYSETAK
+77 KEKTP
-92 KVGESLG
+92 
-99 EKYNKMLEAKK
+99 
-110 NDNNKDSLGDQ
+110 SLGDQ
-121 MKDLNEVQVD
+121 MKDLSEVQVD

-195 IRDGKQVKMRVPLLT
+195 FRDGKQVKMRVPLLT

-248 AGISTGE
+248 AGMSTDN
-255 GSKSAAPAKQT
+255 GSKSAASAKPAK
-266 TDSSAKGNNE
+266 DSSSKGNNE
-276 TTGNKPGASTDNPAA
+276 KTGDEPAASTDN
-291 SKDNPAASKD
+291 S
-301 NPAASSNNPTASAAG
+301 AASSNKTAASAAG

-334 KDSGATRDSRYSVET
+334 KDSGATRDSRYSVES

-370 GVLDDSTEV
+370 GILDDSTEV

-398 YGAIS
+398 YGVIS

-447 YMVSAGELHRIV
+447 YMVSAGELTRIV

>member
-1 MSDNENSNKKLM
+1 MSDNENKNNNLM

-23 QVQTTDAPAVDS
+23 QVPTTDAPAVDS
-35 ETKDTS
+35 ETNDTS
-41 SAEEEEKN
+41 SAENEEEN
-49 PQTPST
+49 QQTPTT
-55 DNDKDKDE
+55 DNDNDE
-63 SQGQETEGGEEPNE
+63 SQGQETEGGEEPN
-77 NPNKENKNDYSETAK
+77 KENKNDFSETAK
-92 KVGESLG
+92 KVGKSLTD
-99 EKYNKMLEAKK
+99 KYNELKEAKK
-110 NDNNKDSLGDQ
+110 NDNKKDSLGDQ

-131 KAFVSDSINLLGK
+131 KTFVSDSINLLGK

-210 LMPVP
+210 LMPIP

-248 AGISTGE
+248 AGISTDN
-255 GSKSAAPAKQT
+255 GSKSAAPAKPT
-266 TDSSAKGNNE
+266 TGSSAKGNNE
-276 TTGNKPGASTDNPAA
+276 KTGDKPAASTDNSAA
-291 SKDNPAASKD
+291 STENSAT
-301 NPAASSNNPTASAAG
+301 SSNKPTASAAG

>member
-1 MSDNENSNKKLM
+1 MSDNENNNNDLI

-23 QVQTTDAPAVDS
+23 QVSQTDAPAVDS
-35 ETKDTS
+35 ETTDTS
-41 SAEEEEKN
+41 SAEEEN
-49 PQTPST
+49 QQAPST
-55 DNDKDKDE
+55 DNDKNQSYE
-63 SQGQETEGGEEPNE
+63 SNE
-77 NPNKENKNDYSETAK
+77 
-92 KVGESLG
+92 G
-99 EKYNKMLEAKK
+99 EKSEKNEDNKSDDSKK
-110 NDNNKDSLGDQ
+110 KEEKSTLDKAVDTTTSVIGALGDAHNAAQKKEKTPSLGDQ

-248 AGISTGE
+248 AGISTDN
-255 GSKSAAPAKQT
+255 GSKSAASAKPT
-266 TDSSAKGNNE
+266 TDPSAKGNNE
-276 TTGNKPGASTDNPAA
+276 KTGDKPATSTEKPATSTEKPTTSSDKSAA
-291 SKDNPAASKD
+291 SA
-301 NPAASSNNPTASAAG
+301 TG

-398 YGAIS
+398 YGVIS

-447 YMVSAGELHRIV
+447 YMVSAGELTRIV